1 MSFSKNIYDKESYRQ
16 SISQSVG
23 PGVYRM
29 ATPPISCEP
38 CYPYPPSVRL
48 QKRGDSLIKNTPLVD
63 VDSELS
69 GITRKLSKNINEQYI
84 PQCPDS
90 VCTSGEVCGQGVVGQ
105 CSGMKRGERASDS
118 NLVHMPDCFI
128 PAEDT
133 RLSNPSCNLRGT
145 GWNRWESLCKNPQER
160 VEMPFDWN
168 INNRIVVKDNHRP
181 CIPNPID
188 PTPALPVGGDLPC
201 EQTTNTC
208 ANFTEPA
215 SVNWQ
220 NENNI
225 RNY

>member
-1 MSFSKNIYDKESYRQ
+1 MSFSKNIYDKESYKQ

-90 VCTSGEVCGQGVVGQ
+90 VCESGEVCGSYWTVFRYEEVNVQQ
-105 CSGMKRGERASDS
+105 ILTSTHERWQ
-118 NLVHMPDCFI
+118 V

-133 RLSNPSCNLRGT
+133 RLSNPPCNLRELVGID
-145 GWNRWESLCKNPQER
+145 GNPY
-160 VEMPFDWN
+160 
-168 INNRIVVKDNHRP
+168 VKIHKK
-181 CIPNPID
+181 
-188 PTPALPVGGDLPC
+188 G
-201 EQTTNTC
+201 
-208 ANFTEPA
+208 
-215 SVNWQ
+215 
-220 NENNI
+220 
-225 RNY
+225 